1 MAPSYAVKLN
11 KPVIK
16 GNGPP
21 VYEIAGKIIV
31 AYQHLKFKNGFK
43 VYSMF
48 MKIHLIPKITCGI
61 LKKSIVIF
69 LSGF

>member
-31 AYQHLKFKNGFK
+31 AYQHLKFKNGFSRFIACSWK
-43 VYSMF
+43 F
-48 MKIHLIPKITCGI
+48 I
-61 LKKSIVIF
+61 LYQKLHVEF
-69 LSGF
+69 